1 MKNLKKVLSLAL
13 ALAMALGLM
22 TVAFAADAS
31 DYNDYKDVTYN
42 EAVDVMTAIGV
53 FNGTGDGTNFS
64 PTGELTGLE
73 FAKMLL
79 GALGYDAD
87 IKKMTGSTWA
97 INTATLAISSDL
109 DDGMEEISLSNA
121 LTREQAAQMAFN
133 TLNADVVRYANK
145 GTNIDLGNGTTV
157 VIGTTPATTVE
168 VNGANVNYNGATS
181 ADHDYDTQQFAE
193 KYISQLKLVNK
204 TAKYPSSANEW
215 NFKGVTSDG
224 ELVTWETSKNYG
236 VGGEDVAGK
245 GLVRSYTVCI
255 R

>member
-1 MKNLKKVLSLAL
+1 
-13 ALAMALGLM
+13 
-22 TVAFAADAS
+22 
-31 DYNDYKDVTYN
+31 
-42 EAVDVMTAIGV
+42 
-53 FNGTGDGTNFS
+53 
-64 PTGELTGLE
+64 
-73 FAKMLL
+73 
-79 GALGYDAD
+79 
-87 IKKMTGSTWA
+87 
-97 INTATLAISSDL
+97 
-109 DDGMEEISLSNA
+109 MEEISLSNA

-215 NFKGVTSDG
+215 NFKGVTSDV